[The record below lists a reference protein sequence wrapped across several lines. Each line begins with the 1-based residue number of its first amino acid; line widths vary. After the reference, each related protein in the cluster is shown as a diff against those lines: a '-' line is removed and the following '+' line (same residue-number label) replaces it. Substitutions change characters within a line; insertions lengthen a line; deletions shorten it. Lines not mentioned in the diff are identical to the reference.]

1 MLVFRYFQFLLF
13 LLLALL
19 LYVISLKF
27 INTTWHDLVH
37 FLIFPIVFGLVN
49 YAFIKLILSYI
60 KYYNNLL
67 IVYKGQL
74 IVIQSSLFFKD
85 NIEFIDINKITK
97 LDTYCRG
104 LIPNVLWYG
113 NLVVEQQR
121 DEPRLFHFVP
131 ELNKALHILKKE
143 KQRTIEERKER
154 YMVQDEKDKN
164 KNSVIKK
171 NTFENTLKKI
181 KKTIKTIKNK

>member
-1 MLVFRYFQFLLF
+1 M
-13 LLLALL
+13 
-19 LYVISLKF
+19 
-27 INTTWHDLVH
+27 VH

-104 LIPNVLWYG
+104 LIPNVL
-113 NLVVEQQR
+113 
-121 DEPRLFHFVP
+121 
-131 ELNKALHILKKE
+131 
-143 KQRTIEERKER
+143 
-154 YMVQDEKDKN
+154 
-164 KNSVIKK
+164 
-171 NTFENTLKKI
+171 
-181 KKTIKTIKNK
+181 